1 MIQYRSAGAPGVVFD
16 RFTARAAVRWRG
28 RGQDVSFF
36 LPGARSTPG
45 TARNIARYWMVDWQ
59 VPAGIQADAELI
71 VSEFAANTVVHTDS
85 RVIEFRLHLRDRWL
99 MINVVDQGP
108 RRPVRIV
115 DRVAESDT
123 GKPLKADEAPGVEE
137 IADSGRGLL
146 IVDKLAEQWGANP
159 LRGGTLAW
167 ARLTIPASP
176 AEPWDL

>member
-1 MIQYRSAGAPGVVFD
+1 MIQYRSAASPSVVFD
-16 RFTARAAVRWRG
+16 HFTARAAVRWRG

-45 TARNIARYWMVDWQ
+45 TARAIARYWMVEWQ
-59 VPAGIQADAELI
+59 VPAGVRADAELI
-71 VSEFAANTVVHTDS
+71 VSELAANTVLHTTS

-108 RRPVRIV
+108 RRPVRLI
-115 DRVAESDT
+115 DHVAESDV
-123 GKPLKADEAPGVEE
+123 GKPLLADEAPGAEE

-146 IVDKLAEQWGANP
+146 IVDRLAEKWGANP

-176 AEPWDL
+176 AELWDR